1 MNRWGMDTKESDLV
15 EKYGISRAEFK
26 DIRKTIKQNGELG
39 RLWYRADGKKPEH
52 LRTVFWTD
60 VGQYFLAHYL
70 QSKVEFI
77 QQEEQSIESVMTKG
91 QFDKLVNNSKW
102 VGKVTRNSYANTRL
116 VTVEHETG
124 FKVNVAC
131 KDNKL
136 YSKHSYVQVDTKSL
150 KHTIRLPSFKN
161 YEKAKES
168 LKPKR

>member
-77 QQEEQSIESVMTKG
+77 QQEEQSIETVMTKG
-91 QFDKLVNNSKW
+91 QFDKVVNNSKW
-102 VGKVTRNSYANTRL
+102 VGKVTRNSYANINL

-124 FKVNVAC
+124 FKVNVNC

-136 YSKHSYVQVDTKSL
+136 YSKGSFVLVDTKNFR
-150 KHTIRLPSFKN
+150 HCIRQPSFKT

>member
-1 MNRWGMDTKESDLV
+1 MNRGSMDTKESDLV
-15 EKYGISRAEFK
+15 DKYGISRAEFK
-26 DIRKTIKQNGELG
+26 DIRKSIKQNGELG
-39 RLWYRADGKKPEH
+39 RLWYREAGKKPEH
-52 LRTVFWTD
+52 LRTVLWTD

-70 QSKVEFI
+70 QSKVEYI
-77 QQEEQSIESVMTKG
+77 QQEEQSISDTMTKG

-102 VGKVTRNSYANTRL
+102 VGKITRNSYANTRL

-136 YSKHSYVQVDTKSL
+136 YSKHSYVQVDTKNL

-161 YEKAKES
+161 YEKAKAS

>member
-1 MNRWGMDTKESDLV
+1 MECGVMDTKESDLV
-15 EKYGISRAEFK
+15 DKYGISRSEFK
-26 DIRKTIKQNGELG
+26 DIRKTIQQNGDLG
-39 RLWYRADGKKPEH
+39 RLWYREDSKKPEH

-77 QQEEQSIESVMTKG
+77 QQEEQSIEPVMTKA
-91 QFDKLVNNSKW
+91 QFDKLVNNTKW
-102 VGKVTRNSYANTRL
+102 VGKVTRNSYANINL

-124 FKVNVAC
+124 FKVNVTC
-131 KDNKL
+131 KDNKN
-136 YSKHSYVQVDTKSL
+136 YSKHSYVQVDTKNL
-150 KHTIRLPSFKN
+150 RHNIRQPSFKS

>member
-1 MNRWGMDTKESDLV
+1 MECGGMDTKESDLV
-15 EKYGISRAEFK
+15 DKYGISRAEFK
-26 DIRKTIKQNGELG
+26 DIRKSIKQNGDLG
-39 RLWYRADGKKPEH
+39 RLWYREESNKPEH
-52 LRTVFWTD
+52 LRTVLWTD

-70 QSKVEFI
+70 QSKVEYI
-77 QQEEQSIESVMTKG
+77 QQEEQSISDVMTKG

-102 VGKVTRNSYANTRL
+102 VGKVTRNSYGNTRL

-136 YSKHSYVQVDTKSL
+136 HSKHSYVQVDTKNL
-150 KHTIRLPSFKN
+150 RHIIRLPSFKN

-168 LKPKR
+168 LQRKR

>member
-1 MNRWGMDTKESDLV
+1 MDTKESDLV
-15 EKYGISRAEFK
+15 DKYGISRSEFK
-26 DIRKTIKQNGELG
+26 DIRKTIQQNGDLG
-39 RLWYRADGKKPEH
+39 RLWYREDSKKPEH

-77 QQEEQSIESVMTKG
+77 QQEEQSIEPVMTKA
-91 QFDKLVNNSKW
+91 QFDKLVNNTKW
-102 VGKVTRNSYANTRL
+102 VGKVTRNSYANINL

-124 FKVNVAC
+124 FKVNVTC
-131 KDNKL
+131 KDNKN
-136 YSKHSYVQVDTKSL
+136 YSKHSYVQVDTKNL
-150 KHTIRLPSFKN
+150 RHNIRQPSFKS